1 MSTKTGEIYTMQGLG
16 GQPIFIMGED
26 AERQT
31 GEDAQEN
38 NINACKTVGKAV
50 RTTLGPKGMDKMMVD
65 GIGDLVVTNDGVT
78 ILEEMDIEHP
88 AAKMMVEVAQ
98 TQEEEV
104 GDGTTTA
111 VVLAGE
117 LLKQAEDLLDQEIH
131 PTVITQGY
139 RQARK
144 QSLQIL
150 NDISEQVELQ
160 DEETLQKVAQTAM
173 TGKSAETSREYL
185 SKITVDAV
193 RQVAEEDNDR
203 ITINQDMIKVEKK
216 QGGTVE
222 DTQLVEGV
230 ILDKEK
236 THNNMPSKVGNAKIA
251 LLNTPIEV
259 KETETDAEINISD
272 PSQMKNFVEQEEQQL
287 KEMVEKLDQAD
298 VDVVFCQKGID
309 DIAQHYLAKKGIF
322 AARRVS
328 SGDIEKLS
336 QATGATILTSLD
348 DIQATDLGNA
358 GAVEQKIVGGEQ
370 MTFVSDCPE
379 AKSVSILVRGGT
391 EHVVDEIE
399 RAIEDAIGGVSSA
412 LRNGQVV
419 GGGGATEVELAQQ
432 LRDYADS
439 VGGREQLAI
448 NAFADTLEI
457 IPRTLA
463 ENAGYDPI
471 DTLVDLRNKHDEGQ
485 TWAGINV
492 TSGESE
498 KLYEQGV
505 VEPKQTKTQAV
516 QSASE
521 AAEMILRIDDVI
533 AASGFDSDGGNAG
546 GGPPAGGPGAGGM
559 PGGMGGMM

>member
-1 MSTKTGEIYTMQGLG
+1 MRGLG
-16 GQPIFIMGED
+16 GQPVFIMSED

-38 NINACKTVGKAV
+38 NIAACKTVAKAV

-65 GIGDLVVTNDGVT
+65 SVGDLVVTNDGVT
-78 ILEEMDIEHP
+78 ILEEMDIQHP

-131 PTVITQGY
+131 PTVITRGY
-139 RQARK
+139 RMARQK
-144 QSLQIL
+144 STEVLDDISQEVDL
-150 NDISEQVELQ
+150 NDE
-160 DEETLQKVAQTAM
+160 DTLQKVAMTSM
-173 TGKSAETSREYL
+173 TGKSAEASRDYL
-185 SKITVDAV
+185 AEIAVKSV
-193 RQVAEEDNDR
+193 RQVAEEKSDHILIDK
-203 ITINQDMIKVEKK
+203 DMVKVEKK
-216 QGGTVE
+216 EGGTIDE
-222 DTQLVEGV
+222 TELVQGV

-236 THNNMPSKVGNAKIA
+236 VHGGMPLTVEDAKIA
-251 LLNTPIEV
+251 LLNSPIEV

-287 KEMVEKLDQAD
+287 KEMVEALDDAGAK
-298 VDVVFCQKGID
+298 VVLCQKGID
-309 DIAQHYLAKKGIF
+309 DMAQHYLAKKGIF
-322 AARRVS
+322 AIRRVS
-328 SGDIEKLS
+328 TSDIDNLS
-336 QATGATILTSLD
+336 KATGANVVTNIN
-348 DIQATDLGNA
+348 DIEASDLGTA
-358 GAVEQKIVGGEQ
+358 GTVEERVIGGDS
-370 MTFVSDCPE
+370 MTFINDCPE
-379 AKSVSILVRGGT
+379 AKSVSILIRGGT

-399 RAIEDAIGGVSSA
+399 RAMEDAIGGVSSA
-412 LRNGQVV
+412 LRNGRVV
-419 GGGGATEVELAQQ
+419 GGGGATEVELAQK

-448 NAFADTLEI
+448 NAFADSLEV

-463 ENAGYDPI
+463 ENAGFDPI
-471 DTLVDLRNKHDEGQ
+471 DTLVDLRNKHDDGEV
-485 TWAGINV
+485 WAGLDV
-492 TSGESE
+492 SSGKSE
-498 KLYEQGV
+498 ALFDKGV

-521 AAEMILRIDDVI
+521 SAEMILRIDDVI
-533 AASGFDSDGGNAG
+533 SASGFDADDMGGDDA
-546 GGPPAGGPGAGGM
+546 GGPPGGPGGGM

>member
-1 MSTKTGEIYTMQGLG
+1 MRGLG
-16 GQPIFIMGED
+16 GQPIFVMSED

-38 NINACKTVGKAV
+38 NIAACKTVAKAV

-65 GIGDLVVTNDGVT
+65 SVGDLVVTNDGVT
-78 ILEEMDIEHP
+78 ILEEMDIQHP

-131 PTVITQGY
+131 PTVITRGY
-139 RQARK
+139 RMAR
-144 QSLQIL
+144 QRSTEVLD
-150 NDISEQVELQ
+150 DISEEVSLA
-160 DEETLQKVAQTAM
+160 DEDTLQKVAMTSM
-173 TGKSAETSREYL
+173 TGKSAEASRDYL
-185 SKITVDAV
+185 AEIAVKAV
-193 RQVAEEDNDR
+193 RQVAEEKDDH
-203 ITINQDMIKVEKK
+203 ILIDKDMVKVEKK
-216 QGGTVE
+216 EGGTIDE
-222 DTQLVEGV
+222 TELVQGV

-236 THNNMPSKVGNAKIA
+236 VHGGMPSTVKNAKIA
-251 LLNTPIEV
+251 LLNSPIEV

-287 KEMVEKLDQAD
+287 KEMVEALDEAGAN
-298 VDVVFCQKGID
+298 VVLCQKGID
-309 DIAQHYLAKKGIF
+309 DMAQHYLAKKDIF
-322 AARRVS
+322 AIRRVS
-328 SGDIEKLS
+328 TSDLDNLAK
-336 QATGATILTSLD
+336 ATGANIVTSIT
-348 DIQATDLGNA
+348 DIDNDDLGNA
-358 GAVEQKIVGGEQ
+358 GTVEERVIGGDS
-370 MTFVSDCPE
+370 MTFINDCPE
-379 AKSVSILVRGGT
+379 AKSVSILIRGGT

-399 RAIEDAIGGVSSA
+399 RAMEDAIGGVGSA
-412 LRNGQVV
+412 LRNGRVV
-419 GGGGATEVELAQQ
+419 GGGGATEVELAQE

-448 NAFADTLEI
+448 NAFADSLEV

-463 ENAGYDPI
+463 ENAGFDPI
-471 DTLVDLRNKHDEGQ
+471 DTLVDLRNKHDDGEV
-485 TWAGINV
+485 WAGLDV
-492 TSGESE
+492 SSGKSE
-498 KLYEQGV
+498 KLFDKGV

-521 AAEMILRIDDVI
+521 SAEMILRIDDVI
-533 AASGFDSDGGNAG
+533 SASGFDADDMGGGDDA
-546 GGPPAGGPGAGGM
+546 GGPPGGPGGGM

>member
-1 MSTKTGEIYTMQGLG
+1 MSTKTGETHTMQGLG

-131 PTVITQGY
+131 PTIITKGY
-139 RQARK
+139 RLARQ
-144 QSLQIL
+144 QSIQIL
-150 NDISEQVELQ
+150 NDISEEVNLE

-193 RQVAEEDNDR
+193 RQVANPDNL
-203 ITINQDMIKVEKK
+203 TINKDMIKVEKK

-222 DTQLVEGV
+222 DTELVEGV

-236 THNNMPSKVGNAKIA
+236 THSGMPDKVEKAKVA

-272 PSQMKNFVEQEEQQL
+272 PSQMKNFVEQEEEQL
-287 KEMVEKLDQAD
+287 KEMVEKLDQAGAN
-298 VDVVFCQKGID
+298 VVLCQKGID
-309 DIAQHYLAKKGIF
+309 DMAQHYLAKKGIF
-322 AARRVS
+322 AIRRVS
-328 SGDIEKLS
+328 SGELEKLS
-336 QATGATILTSLD
+336 QATGANILTSLD
-348 DIQATDLGNA
+348 NIEETDLGQA
-358 GAVEQKIVGGEQ
+358 GKVEHKNIGGDQ

-399 RAIEDAIGGVSSA
+399 RAIEDAIGSVSSA
-412 LRNGQVV
+412 LQNGQVV
-419 GGGGATEVELAQQ
+419 GGGGATEVELAQE

-448 NAFADTLEI
+448 NAFADSLEVL
-457 IPRTLA
+457 PRTLA

-471 DTLVDLRNKHDEGQ
+471 DTLVDLRNKHDQGQ

-492 TSGESE
+492 TSGKSE
-498 KLYEQGV
+498 KLYEKGV

-533 AASGFDSDGGNAG
+533 AASGFESDVNDA
-546 GGPPAGGPGAGGM
+546 GGPPAGGPGGGM
-559 PGGMGGMM
+559 PGGGMGGMM